1 MSEHYPRIRIRAES
15 GHPLMTESLALTFYL
30 RHSHAEVSQKVV
42 HSLKAYLRAVGPTA
56 LGLYADEEG
65 YWQSLDDA
73 GWARIWRELSSPRR
87 ASIHLTDASSDEQRY
102 RFVYRGRQ
110 LDDAFLANE
119 PDAVSAVSFWLPT
132 AYLEKH
138 GPEKVRELALDLAA
152 PLPFTSGHAGLSFDC
167 DTGLEEVKKELRQ
180 LCFRYP
186 GMDIPDFNWLS
197 LHLGTR
203 IRGVSWLNF
212 LGQPVLGEVGG
223 ATELRA
229 RLHYP
234 RTTVQALSEDRAVIS
249 MGPWPEAGDIQK
261 GEALPA
267 YREVARVL
275 APWLYHATARSSSA
289 FSPEDLLRWERRF
302 LD

>member
-1 MSEHYPRIRIRAES
+1 MKK
-15 GHPLMTESLALTFYL
+15 SLALTFYL
-30 RHSHAEVSQKVV
+30 RHSHAEVSSQVT
-42 HSLKAYLRAVGPTA
+42 HSLKAYLQAVGPTA
-56 LGLYADEEG
+56 LGLSADEEG

-73 GWARIWRELSSPRR
+73 GWGRIWRELSNPRR
-87 ASIHLTDASSDEQRY
+87 ASIHLTDASNDEQRY
-102 RFVYRGRQ
+102 RFIYRGRQ
-110 LDDAFLANE
+110 LDAAFLANE
-119 PDAVSAVSFWLPT
+119 PGAVSAVSFWLPT
-132 AYLEKH
+132 GYLEEH
-138 GPEKVRELALDLAA
+138 GPEKVRELALELAA
-152 PLPFTSGHAGLSFDC
+152 LLPFSSGHAGLSFDC
-167 DTGLEEVKKELRQ
+167 DTGLAEVKKELRQ

-212 LGQPVLGEVGG
+212 LGQPVLGELGG
-223 ATELRA
+223 AASLRA
-229 RLHYP
+229 RLHHP
-234 RTTVQALSEDRAVIS
+234 KSTVQELSEDRAVII

-261 GEALPA
+261 GEVLPA
-267 YREVARVL
+267 YREAAHVL